1 MSEGRS
7 TIRLGASDYWGVYD
21 HREGRWVHTFTGG
34 EAREARETSGRRQ
47 SERAA
52 PAPRA
57 RQERQRET
65 PARGRPAR

>member
-1 MSEGRS
+1 MSAGRS

-34 EAREARETSGRRQ
+34 EAREARETSGRRE
-47 SERAA
+47 SERTR

-57 RQERQRET
+57 REQKRET
-65 PARGRPAR
+65 PTAGRSPR